1 MIKFNCV
8 YEQRCDMGSSVYDVI
23 LDKEY
28 TVEEFVDV
36 ILKQRV
42 GEWGYFGIY
51 DDGKTYSGDPKIE
64 YVNGGLREQFPGI
77 FLNEKVVK
85 VKATGSWGAMDHL
98 IHIENP
104 RVGELESKA
113 QKKARATREAWW
125 KLQLEKRK

>member
-8 YEQRCDMGSSVYDVI
+8 YKQQSNMGSSVYDVI

-28 TVEEFVDV
+28 TVEEFIAA
-36 ILKQRV
+36 ILKQCP

-51 DDGKTYSGDPKIE
+51 DNGKTYSGDPKIE
-64 YVNGGLREQFPGI
+64 YVNGGLREQFPDI

-85 VKATGSWGAMDHL
+85 VNASGSWGAMDYI
-98 IHIENP
+98 IHIGSP

-113 QKKARATREAWW
+113 QKKWRAIREAWE
-125 KLQLEKRK
+125 KLQ